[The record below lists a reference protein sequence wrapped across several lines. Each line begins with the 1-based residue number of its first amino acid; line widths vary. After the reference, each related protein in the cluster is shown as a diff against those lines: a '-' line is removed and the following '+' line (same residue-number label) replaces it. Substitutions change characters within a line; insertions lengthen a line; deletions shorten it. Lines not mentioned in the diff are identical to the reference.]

1 MGKGY
6 WVSAHRNLPDSEKY
20 EVYAKL
26 AIVAV
31 KNGGGRFIVRGL
43 TETAV
48 ENGLTGFRT
57 VVIEFDSYEK
67 AIEVYHGEEYQKA
80 VKKLGGTQDRDF
92 RIMKEFK

>member
-6 WVSAHRNLPDSEKY
+6 WVSAHRNLPDPEKFAA
-20 EVYAKL
+20 YAEL
-26 AIVAV
+26 AVPAIENA
-31 KNGGGRFIVRGL
+31 GDRFIVKGI

-67 AIEVYHGEEYQKA
+67 AIATYHGKEYQTA
-80 VKKLGGTQDRDF
+80 VKELDGTQDRDF
-92 RIMKEFK
+92 RIVEVSE